1 MRLRA
6 PELVFRVMVP
16 MIRAAS
22 LRGFTSLVEELGG
35 DPKRLLKRFELS
47 PYLIASDDELIP
59 IDAHD
64 SMLDTA
70 ASELHCPDLG
80 LRLAAVQDLSILGPL
95 ALAIQESSTVAAA
108 LQCASRFL
116 FVHSPALRVDVEPD
130 PHDRRGVVALT
141 YCKDLRESAY
151 SRQGIELGLG
161 LFFRIAELLLGGR
174 IGLRSV
180 EIPHPPLSP
189 VRRYT
194 DFFGSD
200 VKFGRPV
207 AAICVD
213 RRVLDE
219 CFTDSDEAV
228 RQFALQ
234 YLTDNFTDPGNEVRV
249 HVRRILATTL
259 ATQPTLLHVAR
270 LLSMHPRTLQ
280 RRLADEGTTFDRV
293 LDDIR
298 RDTAHRLITTDDVR
312 FAQVA
317 EFVGFA
323 EQASLSH
330 AVRRWYGMSP
340 RELRRTTNSRM
351 SH

>member
-1 MRLRA
+1 
-6 PELVFRVMVP
+6 MVP

-22 LRGFTSLVEELGG
+22 LRGFASLVEDLGG
-35 DPKRLLKRFELS
+35 DPDRLLERFALSRELT
-47 PYLIASDDELIP
+47 ASDDELIP

-70 ASELHCPDLG
+70 AVELHCPDFG
-80 LRLAAVQDLSILGPL
+80 LRLAVIQDLSILGPL
-95 ALAIQESSTVAAA
+95 APAIQESSTVAEA
-108 LQCASRFL
+108 LKCASRFL
-116 FVHSPALRVDVEPD
+116 FVHSPALEVDVEPD
-130 PHDRRGVVALT
+130 PYGRRGVVALS

-161 LFFRIAELLLGGR
+161 LFFRIAELLVGGR

-180 EIPHPPLSP
+180 EIPHRPLSP

-219 CFTDSDEAV
+219 RFTDADETV
-228 RQFALQ
+228 RQIALRF
-234 YLTDNFTDPGNEVRV
+234 LADNFTDPGRAVPA
-249 HVRRILATTL
+249 HVRKILAATL
-259 ATQPTLLHVAR
+259 AAQPTLSDVAR

-280 RRLADEGTTFDRV
+280 RRLAAEGTTFDTV

-298 RDTAHRLITTDDVR
+298 RDIAHRLITTDDMR
-312 FAQVA
+312 FTQVA
-317 EFVGFA
+317 EIVGFA

-340 RELRRTTNSRM
+340 RELRRTTGLRLSP
-351 SH
+351 

>member
-6 PELVFRVMVP
+6 PPKLVFRVMVP

-22 LRGFTSLVEELGG
+22 LRGFASLVEDLGG
-35 DPKRLLKRFELS
+35 DPDRLLERFALSRELT
-47 PYLIASDDELIP
+47 ASDDELIP

-70 ASELHCPDLG
+70 AVELHCPDFG
-80 LRLAAVQDLSILGPL
+80 LRLAVIQDLSILGPL
-95 ALAIQESSTVAAA
+95 APAIQESSTVAEA
-108 LQCASRFL
+108 LKCASRFL
-116 FVHSPALRVDVEPD
+116 FVHSPALEVDVEPD
-130 PHDRRGVVALT
+130 PYGRRGVVALS

-161 LFFRIAELLLGGR
+161 LFFRIAELLVGGR

-180 EIPHPPLSP
+180 EIPHRPLSP

-219 CFTDSDEAV
+219 RFTD
-228 RQFALQ
+228 
-234 YLTDNFTDPGNEVRV
+234 
-249 HVRRILATTL
+249 ATRPSGRSHS
-259 ATQPTLLHVAR
+259 ASWPTTSPTPVAQC
-270 LLSMHPRTLQ
+270 PRTFARSLP
-280 RRLADEGTTFDRV
+280 RHSLRNPLCPMLRV
-293 LDDIR
+293 CSRCILERCSGD
-298 RDTAHRLITTDDVR
+298 
-312 FAQVA
+312 
-317 EFVGFA
+317 
-323 EQASLSH
+323 
-330 AVRRWYGMSP
+330 SP
-340 RELRRTTNSRM
+340 RKAPPSTRCSTTSAAISHTGSSRRTTCGSPT
-351 SH
+351 